1 MEFEKEELD
10 MDVGVCKITE
20 CQDVEILDV
29 INNKDQK
36 SEVAEVAQ
44 CRKVGVKFNKV
55 KLKTQI
61 KTQRSFH
68 ALVVQAA
75 GYEKLIFDQKDV
87 RNMLQ

>member
-10 MDVGVCKITE
+10 MDVGVCKILE
-20 CQDVEILDV
+20 CQDVDILDV

-36 SEVAEVAQ
+36 SKFFEVTQ
-44 CRKVGVKFNKV
+44 CRKVGVEFNKV
-55 KLKTQI
+55 KSRQI
-61 KTQRSFH
+61 GTHKSFH
-68 ALVVQAA
+68 ALVVKQI